1 MIALDFRI
9 DSVDGQDKKTKDLA
23 MKRLDRTKLA
33 LLIVL
38 LCLGY
43 SPIPVLAESQVKHED
58 AETPIRI
65 TADRMES
72 RHNMGWV
79 EFIGNVM
86 ATQDDVVI
94 TADRM
99 KVFYKR
105 DGNTSLGMGT
115 IEKIISQGNVKII
128 FDNKTKTAVAEK
140 AVYLADQKVL
150 ELSGGEPRVWSG
162 KNMVRGKKITL
173 FQAENRSLV
182 EGEGK
187 DQVEATL
194 YVKEGGGLIK

>member
-1 MIALDFRI
+1 M
-9 DSVDGQDKKTKDLA
+9 VKKTKDLA

-105 DGNTSLGMGT
+105 DGNTSLGAGT

-140 AVYLADQKVL
+140 AVYLVDQKVL

-182 EGEGK
+182 EGAGK

>member
-1 MIALDFRI
+1 MNGYSFLKDDMNRM
-9 DSVDGQDKKTKDLA
+9 DYTKS
-23 MKRLDRTKLA
+23 A
-33 LLIVL
+33 LLIIL

-43 SPIPVLAESQVKHED
+43 PVSPVLAESPKTGCEKH
-58 AETPIRI
+58 AEAKTPIHI
-65 TADRMES
+65 TADRLES
-72 RHNMGWV
+72 NHKQRWI

-99 KVFYKR
+99 KVFYKL
-105 DGNTSLGMGT
+105 GGHTSIGAGT
-115 IEKIISQGNVKII
+115 IEKIISQGNVKIV
-128 FDNKTKTAVAEK
+128 FDNESKTAVAEK

-150 ELSGGEPRVWSG
+150 ELSGGDPRVWSG
-162 KNMVRGKKITL
+162 KNVVRGKKITV
-173 FQAENRSLV
+173 FQAENQTLV
-182 EGEGK
+182 EGAGK

>member
-1 MIALDFRI
+1 VIALDFRI

-140 AVYLADQKVL
+140 AVYLVDQKVL

>member
-1 MIALDFRI
+1 MNTTNAINAI
-9 DSVDGQDKKTKDLA
+9 NATNTT

-43 SPIPVLAESQVKHED
+43 SPITVLAESQVKHED

-105 DGNTSLGMGT
+105 DGNTSLEAGT

-140 AVYLADQKVL
+140 AVYLVDQKVL

-182 EGEGK
+182 EGAGK